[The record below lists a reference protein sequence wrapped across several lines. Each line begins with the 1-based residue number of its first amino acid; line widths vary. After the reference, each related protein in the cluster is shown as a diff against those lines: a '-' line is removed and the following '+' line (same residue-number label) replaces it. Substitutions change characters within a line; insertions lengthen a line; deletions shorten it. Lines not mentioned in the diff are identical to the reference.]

1 MAIAKSGAVLL
12 WLPAGVALAALL
24 VFGYEIWPG
33 IWLGAFAMSLT
44 MIGSVT
50 IGIVVGCG
58 NTLEALAA
66 AYLINRFAN
75 GRNAVDS
82 TKNIF
87 KFAIFAGVV
96 SSTVGATIGV
106 ASLVLGGLASSA
118 YSGPIWL
125 TWWMSDGLG
134 AILAAPFITLL
145 WASQSGEHWNWT
157 RFLEAVGVIAS
168 VVAVGLIVFGGFF
181 ASGNRRYPLEFVCV
195 PFLVWAAFK
204 FGQREASAATLALSI
219 TAAWATLHPLN
230 FSLEEPSTES
240 ILMLQIFLSVM
251 AVFTMTLAAAFSER
265 RRVEEQARFLAASDP
280 LTGLGN
286 YRNLFDALNSEIK
299 RSDRTRR
306 PFAFLLMDMDGLK
319 QINDQHGH
327 LAGDR
332 ALCRLAQVLQSQ
344 CRELDTAARYGGDE
358 FALVIPEAGADAALR
373 VATRIHARLAGDG
386 EFPRISVSIG
396 MAVFPQDGKSID
408 TLLLAADRDLYDLKV
423 RPISEV
429 GSRKFRASRS
439 KGLAIP
445 GFGQIKSQTRGSAVS

>member
-1 MAIAKSGAVLL
+1 
-12 WLPAGVALAALL
+12 
-24 VFGYEIWPG
+24 
-33 IWLGAFAMSLT
+33 
-44 MIGSVT
+44 
-50 IGIVVGCG
+50 
-58 NTLEALAA
+58 
-66 AYLINRFAN
+66 
-75 GRNAVDS
+75 
-82 TKNIF
+82 
-87 KFAIFAGVV
+87 
-96 SSTVGATIGV
+96 
-106 ASLVLGGLASSA
+106 
-118 YSGPIWL
+118 
-125 TWWMSDGLG
+125 
-134 AILAAPFITLL
+134 
-145 WASQSGEHWNWT
+145 
-157 RFLEAVGVIAS
+157 
-168 VVAVGLIVFGGFF
+168 
-181 ASGNRRYPLEFVCV
+181 
-195 PFLVWAAFK
+195 
-204 FGQREASAATLALSI
+204 
-219 TAAWATLHPLN
+219 
-230 FSLEEPSTES
+230 
-240 ILMLQIFLSVM
+240 
-251 AVFTMTLAAAFSER
+251 
-265 RRVEEQARFLAASDP
+265 
-280 LTGLGN
+280 LGN